1 MAFCLASHAFVSGRS
16 GLERKPTKTGYE
28 VQRGNAAKLFD
39 DASDLL
45 WSATGQALSVGATL
59 GMVFAVTQASVRAE
73 EMKAFGD
80 LESQVT
86 VAKIDRDIKV
96 KELKADA
103 QKVDEFTKSKVRT
116 SEEKFREFTKDFDTK
131 FASTERSIRAGPG
144 VRSVVRK
151 SLQKEKP
158 SGITFTGF
166 EGLPSLPALP
176 ALPSLSLPGLGGGSG
191 GAPPTEDAALGVLSG
206 AAISLGVPAVLAA
219 GAVNN
224 RIQEKKR
231 EDAERKAREKVDSAA
246 TGSILTA
253 VAGIGAAVVVGNF
266 ILTNL
271 PAEAPPKQAP
281 SVQTTTTQSADTAA
295 AEKAAAAKAAADK
308 AAAEKAAADK
318 AAADKAA
325 ADKAAADKAAADQ
338 AAADK
343 AAADKAAA
351 DKAAADQAAADKAA
365 ADQAAADKAAADKA
379 AADKAAAD
387 KAAADKAAADKA
399 AADKAAADKAAAD
412 KAAAAKVETPAAPE
426 STTAKIAKKGGYF
439 AYMKEK
445 RQQ

>member
-1 MAFCLASHAFVSGRS
+1 MLLRGTWPTFWFEPPGRCDWFTANTDMDRCRNFFCVVGLMAFCLASHAFVSGRFGS
-16 GLERKPTKTGYE
+16 DRKPAKTGYE

-45 WSATGQALSVGATL
+45 WSATGQALSVGAAL

-86 VAKIDRDIKV
+86 VARIDKTKKV
-96 KELKADA
+96 TELKADA
-103 QKVDEFTKSKVRT
+103 KKVDEFTKNKVRT
-116 SEEKFREFTKDFDTK
+116 SEEKFREFTKDLDTE
-131 FASTERSIRAGPG
+131 FASTERSLRAGPG

-158 SGITFTGF
+158 SGLSFTGF

-176 ALPSLSLPGLGGGSG
+176 ALPSISLPGLGGGSG
-191 GAPPTEDAALGVLSG
+191 GAPPSENAAV
-206 AAISLGVPAVLAA
+206 AAISLGVPAVLVA

-231 EDAERKAREKVDSAA
+231 EDAERRAREKADS

-271 PAEAPPKQAP
+271 PPEAPP
-281 SVQTTTTQSADTAA
+281 VQKTTTQSADTAA
-295 AEKAAAAKAAADK
+295 AQKAAAAKAAADK

-325 ADKAAADKAAADQ
+325 ADKAAADKAAAD
-338 AAADK
+338 K
-343 AAADKAAA
+343 AAAEKAA
-351 DKAAADQAAADKAA
+351 
-365 ADQAAADKAAADKA
+365 KAAADKA

-399 AADKAAADKAAAD
+399 AAEK
-412 KAAAAKVETPAAPE
+412 AAKVETPPAPQEE

-445 RQQ
+445 QRQQS

>member
-1 MAFCLASHAFVSGRS
+1 
-16 GLERKPTKTGYE
+16 
-28 VQRGNAAKLFD
+28 
-39 DASDLL
+39 
-45 WSATGQALSVGATL
+45 
-59 GMVFAVTQASVRAE
+59 MVFAVTQASVRAE

-231 EDAERKAREKVDSAA
+231 EDAERKAREKADS

-271 PAEAPPKQAP
+271 PAEAPPKQAL

-295 AEKAAAAKAAADK
+295 AQKAAAAKAAADK
-308 AAAEKAAADK
+308 AAAEKAAADKAAADK

-399 AADKAAADKAAAD
+399 AADKAAA
-412 KAAAAKVETPAAPE
+412 AKVETPAAPE